1 MGTDVYGTPY
11 SSSKAWS
18 IKFDNTKYDQFM
30 FTSGDYTK
38 WLVSNKD
45 AVLGWYANNY
55 RSILKSSTNSN
66 PYVARWYRRTPN
78 PEDPWISLGNYAS
91 DVIYGNNGS
100 GGNLSIVNALGGAK
114 VFIRDSTVNNDVI
127 CLGPNTVEHK
137 TGCQWTPTSATLTTS
152 SCECLQA
159 EFILER
165 LGDPKSLEQCN

>member
-1 MGTDVYGTPY
+1 
-11 SSSKAWS
+11 
-18 IKFDNTKYDQFM
+18 M

-100 GGNLSIVNALGGAK
+100 
-114 VFIRDSTVNNDVI
+114 
-127 CLGPNTVEHK
+127 
-137 TGCQWTPTSATLTTS
+137 
-152 SCECLQA
+152 
-159 EFILER
+159 
-165 LGDPKSLEQCN
+165 